1 MRLAAAALALLVSFG
16 AASQPLPPAAPGD
29 AGFSRDGLA
38 RIDRFFEREIAAHRV
53 PGAVVAIARD
63 GKLVYYKAFGTIDP
77 ATGAPMPLD
86 AIFSLASMTKPMVAV
101 SALTLTEQ
109 GLLPLKSRLD
119 QYFPAFGKDKTVGL
133 PAARGD
139 ANPEKAHPIYIQD
152 LFRHTSGIAYGNRGD
167 SPIHKLYPS
176 GSAAAAVKYTG
187 DEFIANVAP
196 LPLLYQPGTVWE
208 YSLAVDVLGLVVE
221 KVAGERLDAFMRRA
235 LWGPLGMPDTRFVLD
250 ASQRAR
256 IAHAFPNNPLNGKPQ
271 HLELLEHTAK
281 FDCAGGCAF
290 GSVPD
295 YIRFGQMLLDGGVLD
310 GKRILSP
317 KTVQLMTSDSLG
329 ANIKNNVAD
338 IEGHRDGYGFGL
350 TVAVRTRAGVAA
362 VPGSIG
368 DYTWNGANGT
378 AWWNDP
384 AEHLVVAF
392 GTAAPG
398 ELRKYYREQMADLVY
413 GAMERSYIPA
423 GERLGR

>member
-1 MRLAAAALALLVSFG
+1 MRIVFAATVLLASLCAAA
-16 AASQPLPPAAPGD
+16 QPLPPAPPAE
-29 AGFSRDGLA
+29 AGFSAERLA
-38 RIDRFFEREIAAHRV
+38 RIDRFFEREMAARRV

-63 GKLVYYKAFGTIDP
+63 GKLVYYKAFGTVDP

-101 SALTLTEQ
+101 GALELTED
-109 GLLPLKSRLD
+109 GRLPLHARLD
-119 QYFPAFGKDKTVGL
+119 EYFPAFRDQQVGL
-133 PAARGD
+133 VAPGSD
-139 ANPEKAHPIYIQD
+139 AKTEKAKPIHIQD
-152 LFRHTSGIAYGNRGD
+152 LFRHTAGIAYGNRGD

-176 GSAAAAVKYTG
+176 GSAVAAEKQTG
-187 DEFIANVAP
+187 DEFIASLAK

-208 YSLAVDVLGLVVE
+208 YSLSVDVLGLVVE
-221 KVAGERLDAFMRRA
+221 KVAGERLDAYMRRV
-235 LWGPLGMPDTRFVLD
+235 LWGPLKMPDSGFAVPGD
-250 ASQRAR
+250 KRAR
-256 IAHAFPNNPLNGKPQ
+256 IAHAFANDPLTGKPQ
-271 HLELLEHTAK
+271 RIALIDGKIK

-290 GSVPD
+290 GTVGD
-295 YIRFGQMLLDGGVLD
+295 YLRFGQMLLDGGVLE
-310 GKRILSP
+310 GQRVLSP
-317 KTVQLMTSDSLG
+317 KTVQLMTSDHLG
-329 ANIKNNVAD
+329 TNIRNNVPN

-350 TVAVRTRAGVAA
+350 TVAVRTRAGVASVA
-362 VPGSIG
+362 GSIG

-384 AEHLVVAF
+384 AEHLVVVY

-413 GAMERSYIPA
+413 GAMDKSHVPA